1 MQWKVCIYFLDSFT
15 CCFYFK
21 TVCLECAKKGSIL
34 LPIKDIEMHA
44 FITQVADAAIGGD
57 VWIGLRARTWSL
69 FYDNDDTLLQ
79 PLQETITDDLSY
91 SDGEPFDPE
100 INYKMG

>member
-1 MQWKVCIYFLDSFT
+1 MLL
-15 CCFYFK
+15 
-21 TVCLECAKKGSIL
+21 LECAKKGSIL

-44 FITQVADAAIGGD
+44 FVTQVADAAIGGD
-57 VWIGLRARTWSL
+57 VWIGLRARTWSQ

-91 SDGEPFDPE
+91 SDGQPFDPE
-100 INYKMG
+100 FDYKMG